1 MPTCLH
7 FPLVDL
13 GLFFWIWV
21 KKKQKNN
28 SDPSAAAHLRG
39 PGEPVCKPADYLW
52 GPVGSRI
59 TPTQTPAV
67 KHILLTCVFLPAMA
81 FCPVVRLS
89 FCISG
94 LPRHLQHSR
103 TFFFKLVFL
112 SSHSF
117 FCFPLTVSQ
126 AESQPDASPAPA
138 VQAFHKT
145 WQEEDGEPGLRKKK
159 WIRAL
164 EVCWNWQNTLD

>member
-1 MPTCLH
+1 MTRRLQHTCEVLESQCANLQITFGAPWGLASLLH
-7 FPLVDL
+7 KLLQLNTSYSPAFSFPLWLSVL
-13 GLFFWIWV
+13 LFGFHFA
-21 KKKQKNN
+21 
-28 SDPSAAAHLRG
+28 SADS
-39 PGEPVCKPADYLW
+39 PGTFSTLAL
-52 GPVGSRI
+52 
-59 TPTQTPAV
+59 
-67 KHILLTCVFLPAMA
+67 
-81 FCPVVRLS
+81 
-89 FCISG
+89 
-94 LPRHLQHSR
+94 
-103 TFFFKLVFL
+103 FFFKLVFL